1 MPSTI
6 GEKIH
11 KLRKDRKVS
20 LDKLAELTSSSKSYL
35 WELENKENTNPSAEK
50 VNKIAKALK
59 VSPEYLMDDR
69 LKDINPSV
77 EDKAFYR
84 KYRGLPPK
92 TKKKLDKFL
101 DMLEE
106 DDDE

>member
-1 MPSTI
+1 MPLPI
-6 GEKIH
+6 GDKIRE
-11 KLRKDRKVS
+11 LRKERGIS
-20 LDKLAELTSSSKSYL
+20 LDKLAEMTSSSKSYL
-35 WELENKENTNPSAEK
+35 WELENKDNANPSADK
-50 VNKIAKALK
+50 VTRIANALK
-59 VSPEYLMDDR
+59 VSTEYLMDER
-69 LKDINPSV
+69 LTELDPSE

-106 DDDE
+106 DEDD